1 METPPPLQEPKPL
14 GRTFYIILFSPIA
27 AMALAVGIGV
37 AGGRNGAGG
46 DLGVPLSFLALF
58 AMLVCSI
65 ICAVMVGKR
74 KGGGIGFLAFL
85 GIQILYI
92 GVAFAGCVTLAD
104 GMSFR

>member
-1 METPPPLQEPKPL
+1 METPPPLQGPKPL
-14 GRTFYIILFSPIA
+14 GRTFYIILFAPIA
-27 AMALAVGIGV
+27 AMALAVGIAV
-37 AGGRNGAGG
+37 AGGRKGGGG
-46 DLGVPLSFLALF
+46 DFGVSLSFLALF

-92 GVAFAGCVTLAD
+92 GIAFAGCVTLAD